1 MEVSY
6 AKRKKSLIL
15 TLGLATLVI
24 QAIAMRVRAHS
35 TFRVQP
41 PMNIGAW
48 EIKSI
53 PLSSEAMSAL
63 GNPDV
68 DGWNYTNALDEL
80 VTIQVVSPLADAE
93 SKILMMTWVQH
104 RSGTCKPVSSSGEQS
119 LVDRLRI
126 NIETLVQPE
135 PYCLVRVYMAVPK
148 WDSDGQ
154 QSQRTVRRVAD
165 AIQAAGGK
173 KP

>member
-68 DGWNYTNALDEL
+68 DGWNYTNALDEF
-80 VTIQVVSPLADAE
+80 I
-93 SKILMMTWVQH
+93 SKVKWAWYFRSDDKPIFMKQIIPRSRTSECVEIVPHELERWCDILKQRVY
-104 RSGTCKPVSSSGEQS
+104 
-119 LVDRLRI
+119 
-126 NIETLVQPE
+126 ETLNRSMTK
-135 PYCLVRVYMAVPK
+135 L
-148 WDSDGQ
+148 
-154 QSQRTVRRVAD
+154 
-165 AIQAAGGK
+165 IGK
-173 KP
+173 KQLLIRLPLNDWVICCFAAVN